1 VLGQGVPQD
10 LVPIPEPRGKHCP
23 ESAGLLEDGK
33 EALEVME
40 KSAVRDAAPVGGGM
54 SRIEMLRMLRAVR
67 SDVSVR
73 FVSGNA
79 DATWIDELGAYT
91 ALIIKP
97 FLSSQ

>member
-1 VLGQGVPQD
+1 
-10 LVPIPEPRGKHCP
+10 
-23 ESAGLLEDGK
+23 
-33 EALEVME
+33 
-40 KSAVRDAAPVGGGM
+40 M

-67 SDVSVR
+67 SDASVR